1 MLEAGTP
8 QDFEDCRAGGPVF
21 SVCHP
26 SSGDEAERKTGVF
39 RWAANRPQGLFPL
52 ILAINSCLTGVY
64 MVDDADNDQIQRR
77 IFVDGKTCGTAA
89 GHDNPFALA
98 RADGIGGNLRAAD
111 GFALLI
117 EQINEEAA
125 SCTANRDTGPWKR
138 PDQ

>member
-1 MLEAGTP
+1 
-8 QDFEDCRAGGPVF
+8 
-21 SVCHP
+21 
-26 SSGDEAERKTGVF
+26 
-39 RWAANRPQGLFPL
+39 
-52 ILAINSCLTGVY
+52 

-117 EQINEEAA
+117 EQINEKLPAGPGREAPA
-125 SCTANRDTGPWKR
+125 R
-138 PDQ
+138 PTSRA

>member
-1 MLEAGTP
+1 
-8 QDFEDCRAGGPVF
+8 
-21 SVCHP
+21 
-26 SSGDEAERKTGVF
+26 
-39 RWAANRPQGLFPL
+39 
-52 ILAINSCLTGVY
+52 

-117 EQINEEAA
+117 EQINE
-125 SCTANRDTGPWKR
+125 KR
-138 PDQ
+138 ELYGKPGHRTVETT